1 MLASRLDEPRNMRRG
16 DWTDM
21 DEEDEKLLFVWDECR
36 PSDAGSGRVWE
47 KTLQKIRQA
56 ENHKSVGRKRRL
68 WPVWSAAASVAI
80 LIGATFFYWGRE
92 NAGVDE
98 RAKMEQILLADTDE
112 VQEVTLVV
120 SEEEKIELANNS
132 KVAYNVA
139 GQVSVNSTKLA
150 ETGGNKKEIE
160 EPASGN
166 EPEYNQLIVPKGRRS
181 MVILAD
187 NSRMWV
193 NSGTKVI
200 YPRSFKGDRREIFVE
215 GEVYLQVTHDETKPF
230 IVNTSTLDVEVL
242 GTSFNVSAYK
252 GDAHASVVL
261 VEGSVDVKDVA
272 DRHVRMQPNERLQ
285 LDDAGVMQKEV
296 VNASDYIHW
305 VDGIWVLNGKP
316 LKEVLAYLSEYYG
329 KPLACDPAIENEL
342 FYGKLFLNE
351 ELDKVLESI
360 RQTLPEEMASLLHGV
375 VD

>member
-150 ETGGNKKEIE
+150 ETGENKKR
-160 EPASGN
+160 N
-166 EPEYNQLIVPKGRRS
+166 
-181 MVILAD
+181 
-187 NSRMWV
+187 
-193 NSGTKVI
+193 
-200 YPRSFKGDRREIFVE
+200 
-215 GEVYLQVTHDETKPF
+215 
-230 IVNTSTLDVEVL
+230 
-242 GTSFNVSAYK
+242 
-252 GDAHASVVL
+252 
-261 VEGSVDVKDVA
+261 
-272 DRHVRMQPNERLQ
+272 
-285 LDDAGVMQKEV
+285 
-296 VNASDYIHW
+296 
-305 VDGIWVLNGKP
+305 
-316 LKEVLAYLSEYYG
+316 
-329 KPLACDPAIENEL
+329 
-342 FYGKLFLNE
+342 
-351 ELDKVLESI
+351 
-360 RQTLPEEMASLLHGV
+360 
-375 VD
+375 